1 MKKVLVLIIAICLSI
16 GGAVAQM
23 GKVTSAISFMD
34 QGALD
39 KAKEAL
45 DQAFL
50 NEKSMNNPKTYAAK
64 GKLCQEVFK
73 SENPKFKALY
83 ANPLEEAYAAYE
95 KALSLDPKGGMKKQF
110 SLNSTY
116 LLLGNDFISQG
127 VKKFE
132 AQDYEGALISFEFNI
147 KVASSDVYVGVID
160 SGIYFNAGL
169 AAYNGKMYAKAIP
182 YFKKCTEMKYEGTM
196 PYFLEYQSY
205 IALKDTT
212 NGEEILKS
220 AFKVYPDNQ
229 DVILQLVDHYM
240 KCNRLAEAFSYIDL
254 AKSKDPNNYSLHWA
268 EGVLYMK
275 QEKYTEAI
283 ACLTKSVELKGD
295 LFDTQFNLGVCY
307 YNKAVELFQKAN
319 EIMDAAKYNVAV
331 GEANV
336 VFINAIPFF
345 EKANSIK
352 PDDVDALR
360 NLKELYFRLR
370 AVKPEYEAKYN
381 ETVKKLEGK

>member
-1 MKKVLVLIIAICLSI
+1 MKKFLVLIIAICISI
-16 GGAVAQM
+16 GAVAQM

-50 NEKSMNNPKTYAAK
+50 NEKSKDNPKTYAAL

-83 ANPLEEAYAAYE
+83 ANPLEDAYTAYQ
-95 KALSLDPKGGMKKQF
+95 KAIELDPKGGMKKQF
-110 SLNSTY
+110 SLNNTY
-116 LLLGNDFISQG
+116 QLLGNDFIQQG
-127 VKKFE
+127 VAKFE
-132 AQDYEGALISFEFNI
+132 AQDYAAALKSFEYNI
-147 KVASSDVYVGVID
+147 KVASSDVYLGVID

-169 AAYNGKMYAKAIP
+169 AAYNGKLYDKAIP
-182 YFKKCTEMKYEGTM
+182 YFKKCIELKYENTM
-196 PYFLEYQSY
+196 PYFLGYQSY
-205 IALKDTT
+205 MALKDTV
-212 NGEEILKS
+212 NAGETLQG
-220 AFKVYPDNQ
+220 AFKAYPDNQ
-229 DVILQLVDHYM
+229 DVILQLVDFYM
-240 KCNRLAEAFSYIDL
+240 KNNKLQDAFSYINL

-268 EGVLYMK
+268 EGVLFMK

-307 YNKAVELFQKAN
+307 YNKAVELFQKTQ
-319 EIMDAAKYNVAV
+319 EIMDVAKYNTAL
-331 GEANV
+331 GEANA

-370 AVKPEYEAKYN
+370 TIKPEYEAKYN